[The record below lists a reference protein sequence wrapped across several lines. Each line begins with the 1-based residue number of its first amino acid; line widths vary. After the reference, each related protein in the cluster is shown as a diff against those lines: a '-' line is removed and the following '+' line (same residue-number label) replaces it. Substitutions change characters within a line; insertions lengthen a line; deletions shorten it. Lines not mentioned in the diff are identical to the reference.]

1 MNKIDEAFVLINLFH
16 DYNHE
21 AYLVGG
27 SVRDLLMSRE
37 IKDIDITTDATP
49 SQIINIAIEN
59 NLKYIETGITHGTI
73 TIIYK
78 DIPMEVT
85 TFRVDKDCDGRH
97 CEVEFVSSLEEDLSR
112 RDFTI
117 NAIAIDIN
125 GDPIDMF
132 NGVQDIEDKI
142 IRAVG
147 NPNLRFEE
155 DKLRALRAIRFAT
168 TLNFDIEDN
177 TYNAIK
183 SVDLESISKERI
195 RDELS
200 KILLSNNRTNG
211 IRILDKT
218 GLLSQILPE
227 VEMLKGVDQDELH
240 HPEKDVFI
248 HTMIALEI
256 ISDRNDVS
264 LELVLGILLHDIGK
278 PLTRSFVSD
287 TEIHFYEHE
296 KIGAEITES
305 ILRRLKFPLHTIE
318 KVKWLVAN
326 HMRIHHFN
334 EMKKSKKVKLIEHEY
349 FNDLIELLI
358 ADISGS
364 YGMNATSADFKIVF
378 DINDFVKEYNKEKES
393 RPALSQKLIN
403 GYDIIELGV
412 SPKEG
417 IKIGQILEKVND
429 AVIEGIVNT
438 KEEALKFA
446 KGLI

>member
-1 MNKIDEAFVLINLFH
+1 MNKIDKAFELIDLFH
-16 DYNHE
+16 DHNHE
-21 AYLVGG
+21 SYLVGG
-27 SVRDLLMSRE
+27 SVRDLLMERP

-49 SQIINIAIEN
+49 SQIISIATKN
-59 NLKYIETGITHGTI
+59 NLKYIENGITHGTI

-97 CEVEFVSSLEEDLSR
+97 CEVEFVKSLEEDLSR

-117 NAIAIDIN
+117 NAIAIYIN
-125 GDPIDMF
+125 GDLIDMF
-132 NGVQDIEDKI
+132 NGIMDIKNKI
-142 IRAVG
+142 IKAVG
-147 NPNLRFEE
+147 NPLTRFEE
-155 DKLRALRAIRFAT
+155 DKLRALRAVRFAT
-168 TLNFDIEDN
+168 TLNFDIEQH

-183 SVDLESISKERI
+183 FVDLESISKERV
-195 RDELS
+195 RDELT

-227 VEMLKGVDQDELH
+227 VEMLKGIDQDEIH

-256 ISDRNDVS
+256 ISDNINVS
-264 LELVLGILLHDIGK
+264 LELVLSILLHDIGK

-296 KIGAEITES
+296 KYGAEIAES
-305 ILRRLKFPLHTIE
+305 ILRRLKFSLYTIE

-326 HMRIHHFN
+326 HMRVHHFN

-378 DINDFVKEYNKEKES
+378 DINDFVKEYNIEKEN
-393 RPALSQKLIN
+393 RPALQQKFIN
-403 GYDIIELGV
+403 GYDVMNLGV
-412 SPKEG
+412 SAKEG
-417 IKIGQILEKVND
+417 IKIGQILEKVNE

-438 KEEALKFA
+438 KEEALKYA
-446 KGLI
+446 GSLI